1 MNRIN
6 LLHRPIAAM
15 ALLAGMMLSSC
26 NKNIPDPTPI
36 AYPVPTSASVG
47 ELLNDANFSYLKA
60 GVTRAGLLPALL
72 DKNTKYTVFAPDNT
86 AFNRLFAAL
95 GLPQAEATVSAL
107 PLTTL
112 VPILQYHVVPG
123 QTLTSSMITE
133 AYPNTFMPTMLQ
145 ASAASPLLKLT
156 NFPSRRG
163 STAFVNNVPV
173 AQADIQAANGVVH
186 RMAGVIVP
194 PDTRTILQALQ
205 ADTSYS
211 FLVAAVLRADQGL
224 PSGSKVSELLGNPT
238 PYANFTLFAPPNSAF
253 RAFYRA
259 FGIPN
264 PTPASINLFTVNTA
278 VSVVAYHVHIRGVL
292 GAPPSVSPDLIRVF
306 STNLPATPTQAA
318 TFLSMLAPTAPR
330 LTISASTGVKGTGNP
345 VPATI
350 TRPDWHQLNGV
361 IHAINQVLIPQ

>member
-1 MNRIN
+1 M
-6 LLHRPIAAM
+6 
-15 ALLAGMMLSSC
+15 
-26 NKNIPDPTPI
+26 
-36 AYPVPTSASVG
+36 
-47 ELLNDANFSYLKA
+47 
-60 GVTRAGLLPALL
+60 
-72 DKNTKYTVFAPDNT
+72 
-86 AFNRLFAAL
+86 
-95 GLPQAEATVSAL
+95 
-107 PLTTL
+107 
-112 VPILQYHVVPG
+112 
-123 QTLTSSMITE
+123 
-133 AYPNTFMPTMLQ
+133 
-145 ASAASPLLKLT
+145 
-156 NFPSRRG
+156 
-163 STAFVNNVPV
+163 PV

-224 PSGSKVSELLGNPT
+224 PSGSKVTELLGNPT
-238 PYANFTLFAPPNSAF
+238 PYANFTLFAPTNNAF

-259 FGIPN
+259 YGITN

-292 GAPPSVSPDLIRVF
+292 GTPPTVSPDLIRVF
-306 STNLPATPTQAA
+306 STNLPATPTLAT

-361 IHAINQVLIPQ
+361 IHVINQVLIPQ